1 MSRYLETSVYSLE
14 GNSIFEVALKFER
27 LALQEIS
34 KTPQTI
40 FQGQDLN
47 DKASF
52 NFKMQFDKIF
62 TLVKEFYVKI
72 NGTQSMYDNINE
84 DMDDEFMK
92 EIIKTRRIETV
103 KRSKLAFIKEIRGNL
118 NAFRIDLF
126 VKKLTTK
133 LPLILSAKDE
143 VVLKYAKFEMIDDA
157 LNETFKFLKDNEGNT
172 DLIDATE
179 TFEDDNQEN
188 LMDVLNS
195 IEETYNEKLQEL
207 KKEIILG
214 LKYKP
219 ELRNRL
225 DVKSTLR
232 LSRYEGSASNVL
244 RDILL
249 TSSSMIQEINNKRVI
264 LQESIKQDEKL
275 VNTIVKDMILIS
287 EYLKE
292 LIDMDEIEKNYM
304 ETFMKVVENM
314 NKINQFVNELK
325 NIDTVV
331 D

>member
-14 GNSIFEVALKFER
+14 GNSIFEIALKFER

-34 KTPQTI
+34 KAENFT

-47 DKASF
+47 DPKASF

-72 NGTQSMYDNINE
+72 FGTQSMYDNINE

-92 EIIKTRRIETV
+92 EIIKAKKTTTV
-103 KRSKLAFIKEIRGNL
+103 KRAKLDFIKEIRGYL

-126 VKKLTTK
+126 VKKLTNK
-133 LPLILSAKDE
+133 LPLILSANDE

-195 IEETYNEKLQEL
+195 IEETYNENLEEL

-214 LKYKP
+214 LKDKP
-219 ELRNRL
+219 ELKNKL

-314 NKINQFVNELK
+314 DKINIFVNEL
-325 NIDTVV
+325 
-331 D
+331 

>member
-27 LALQEIS
+27 LGLQEIS

-47 DKASF
+47 DPKASF

-92 EIIKTRRIETV
+92 EIMKAKKTTTV
-103 KRSKLAFIKEIRGNL
+103 KRAKLDFIKEIRGYL

-126 VKKLTTK
+126 VKKLTNK
-133 LPLILSAKDE
+133 LPLILSANDE

-195 IEETYNEKLQEL
+195 IEETYNEKLEEL
-207 KKEIILG
+207 KKEIILT
-214 LKYKP
+214 LKDKP
-219 ELRNRL
+219 ELKNKL
-225 DVKSTLR
+225 DIRSTLR

-264 LQESIKQDEKL
+264 LQESIKQDDKI
-275 VNTIVKDMILIS
+275 VSTIKKDNTLIVK
-287 EYLKE
+287 YLKE
-292 LIDMDEIEKNYM
+292 LGDMEEIEKNYL
-304 ETFMKVVENM
+304 ESFEKVVENM
-314 NKINQFVNELK
+314 DKINIFVNEL
-325 NIDTVV
+325 
-331 D
+331 

>member
-1 MSRYLETSVYSLE
+1 
-14 GNSIFEVALKFER
+14 
-27 LALQEIS
+27 
-34 KTPQTI
+34 
-40 FQGQDLN
+40 
-47 DKASF
+47 
-52 NFKMQFDKIF
+52 MQFDKIF

-72 NGTQSMYDNINE
+72 IGTQSMYDNINE

-92 EIIKTRRIETV
+92 EIIKAKKTTTV
-103 KRSKLAFIKEIRGNL
+103 KRAKLDFIKEIRGYL

-126 VKKLTTK
+126 VKKLTNK
-133 LPLILSAKDE
+133 LPLILSANDE

-195 IEETYNEKLQEL
+195 IEETYNENLEEL

-214 LKYKP
+214 LKDKP

-264 LQESIKQDEKL
+264 LQESIKQDEKI
-275 VNTIVKDMILIS
+275 VSTIKKDNTLIVK
-287 EYLKE
+287 YLKE
-292 LIDMDEIEKNYM
+292 LGDMEEIEKNYL
-304 ETFMKVVENM
+304 ESFEKVVENM
-314 NKINQFVNELK
+314 DKINIFVNEL
-325 NIDTVV
+325 
-331 D
+331 

>member
-27 LALQEIS
+27 LGLQEIS

-47 DKASF
+47 DPKASF

-172 DLIDATE
+172 DLIDATD
-179 TFEDDNQEN
+179 TFETDNQEN

-207 KKEIILG
+207 KKEIILT
-214 LKYKP
+214 LKDKP
-219 ELRNRL
+219 ELKNKL
-225 DVKSTLR
+225 DIRSTLR

-314 NKINQFVNELK
+314 DKINIFVNEL
-325 NIDTVV
+325 
-331 D
+331 

>member
-1 MSRYLETSVYSLE
+1 MSRYLQTSVYSLE

-27 LALQEIS
+27 LGLQEIS

-47 DKASF
+47 DPKASF

-172 DLIDATE
+172 DLIDATD
-179 TFEDDNQEN
+179 TFETDNQEN

-264 LQESIKQDEKL
+264 LQESIKQDEKI
-275 VNTIVKDMILIS
+275 VSTIKKDNTLIVK
-287 EYLKE
+287 YLKE
-292 LIDMDEIEKNYM
+292 LGDMEEIEKNYL
-304 ETFMKVVENM
+304 ESFEKVVENM
-314 NKINQFVNELK
+314 DKINIFVNEL
-325 NIDTVV
+325 
-331 D
+331 

>member
-27 LALQEIS
+27 LGLQEIS

-47 DKASF
+47 DPKASF

-172 DLIDATE
+172 DLIDATD
-179 TFEDDNQEN
+179 TFETDNQEN

-264 LQESIKQDEKL
+264 LQESIKQDDKI
-275 VNTIVKDMILIS
+275 VSTIKKDNTLIVK
-287 EYLKE
+287 YLKE
-292 LIDMDEIEKNYM
+292 LGDMEEIEKNYM

-314 NKINQFVNELK
+314 DKINIFVNEL
-325 NIDTVV
+325 
-331 D
+331 